1 METLLTACPADLIPA
16 DERQLI
22 IRDLLLDLHDKVLSE
37 DAAGELMPIVAGAVF
52 TLTAHLSQSVLSEQQ
67 QGVGLEASSGFAS
80 IANSALHLILRKL
93 LDFILSTGGGYQRLR
108 AHLYGSLLYYLQIA
122 QKPEEP
128 DTLQTAG
135 KAMWERLTAPED
147 GFSKLQRENLAI
159 IESYGKALMEVVCR
173 DACDGHE
180 ISRMLAMAVLDRIL
194 SIDRQNQWLLYICN
208 SGYLRSLVESLRQDD
223 VALQSLL
230 TPQPPL
236 LKPLYIFES
245 KMALLTRVAKTGQGA
260 VELLR
265 CGLVAQL
272 MECQVFDMVPDSD
285 AHRVMRDPSGFIP
298 SPMDRYRQILLPTL
312 RLFQVIL
319 TSTSI
324 NHQQGAAQV
333 LQWLIVHADTI
344 QSLLRCQ
351 ELSMGA
357 LQELS
362 LLTGI
367 ISKTALPGALE
378 MGGEVNSAAL
388 MEFQGHIN
396 RFQRLCLSLLGR
408 LAGSERDRLL
418 KQAEISAPGDSAERR
433 EEMEVA
439 MQQVCANIMEYCQ
452 ALLLQSS
459 AQAQFSICLFSP
471 SGSEPAGRDGART
484 DLSSTVPSMAY
495 SRVPSLGLVLYLL
508 KNSAADFFR
517 FHQSHRQSLGKLQ
530 SLDQLPPEEL
540 KELCQGLVSGPGAV
554 EKISSV
560 QRSLLAKRRL
570 VQLINNRAKLLAL
583 CSYVIETC
591 LFVLWRHL
599 EYYLL
604 HCIPTDPKD
613 SLLPGSTL
621 YRSRLADDS
630 FSGLQASGGRGLS
643 LSRVSQQDLD
653 LLKSDMA
660 AGFGEALQRKL
671 LEVEGLYSQVRSRYT
686 FIQALVRR
694 IRGLLRQPKS

>member
-1 METLLTACPADLIPA
+1 
-16 DERQLI
+16 
-22 IRDLLLDLHDKVLSE
+22 
-37 DAAGELMPIVAGAVF
+37 
-52 TLTAHLSQSVLSEQQ
+52 
-67 QGVGLEASSGFAS
+67 
-80 IANSALHLILRKL
+80 
-93 LDFILSTGGGYQRLR
+93 
-108 AHLYGSLLYYLQIA
+108 
-122 QKPEEP
+122 
-128 DTLQTAG
+128 
-135 KAMWERLTAPED
+135 
-147 GFSKLQRENLAI
+147 
-159 IESYGKALMEVVCR
+159 
-173 DACDGHE
+173 
-180 ISRMLAMAVLDRIL
+180 
-194 SIDRQNQWLLYICN
+194 
-208 SGYLRSLVESLRQDD
+208 
-223 VALQSLL
+223 
-230 TPQPPL
+230 
-236 LKPLYIFES
+236 
-245 KMALLTRVAKTGQGA
+245 
-260 VELLR
+260 
-265 CGLVAQL
+265 
-272 MECQVFDMVPDSD
+272 
-285 AHRVMRDPSGFIP
+285 
-298 SPMDRYRQILLPTL
+298 
-312 RLFQVIL
+312 
-319 TSTSI
+319 
-324 NHQQGAAQV
+324 
-333 LQWLIVHADTI
+333 
-344 QSLLRCQ
+344 
-351 ELSMGA
+351 
-357 LQELS
+357 
-362 LLTGI
+362 
-367 ISKTALPGALE
+367 

-388 MEFQGHIN
+388 LEFQGHIN

-540 KELCQGLVSGPGAV
+540 KELCQGLVSGPGGV

-671 LEVEGLYSQVRSRYT
+671 LEVEGSYSQVRSRYT